1 MFILFHGIMRRAS
14 PICNLGKATLES
26 IFIIS
31 LYMNPTSK
39 SSDNS
44 WEKISAPVPVTSDG
58 KPISIHPAP
67 PGWKPGHGPP
77 PAPPSSPGHDEGSGV
92 AGLYRAKWA
101 PARRRQTTRLPMG
114 SKLTSEEEAQL
125 KKFKTRLSNA
135 DTMGQINYLK
145 GWINDLKGK
154 IAARWRG
161 AARKKL
167 RTHKDTDW
175 VEVSSNPEGNYEKE
189 EEWKKLSRWERA
201 KRSDPWAAGLLGFGG
216 RRKTR
221 RRKKR
226 RRRKTRGRKK
236 RRRKTRRKKRKRTR
250 KKHR

>member
-1 MFILFHGIMRRAS
+1 
-14 PICNLGKATLES
+14 
-26 IFIIS
+26 
-31 LYMNPTSK
+31 MNSTSE

-58 KPISIHPAP
+58 KPISIHPPP

-114 SKLTSEEEAQL
+114 SNLTPEEEAQL

-135 DTMGQINYLK
+135 DTMGKINYLK

-161 AARKKL
+161 AARKKPPPSPGMNYGTSL
-167 RTHKDTDW
+167 PAWAKLT
-175 VEVSSNPEGNYEKE
+175 PEEEAQLKKFKKEKE
-189 EEWKKLSRWERA
+189 WEKLSRWERA
-201 KRSDPWAAGLLGFGG
+201 KRSDPWAAGLLGYGG
-216 RRKTR
+216 RRKPR
-221 RRKKR
+221 GRKKR

-236 RRRKTRRKKRKRTR
+236 RRHRRKTRRKKRKRTR